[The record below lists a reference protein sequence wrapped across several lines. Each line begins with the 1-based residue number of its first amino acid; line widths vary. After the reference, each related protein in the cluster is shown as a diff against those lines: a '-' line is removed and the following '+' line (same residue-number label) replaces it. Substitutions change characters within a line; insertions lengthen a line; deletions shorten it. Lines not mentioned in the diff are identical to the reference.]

1 MGYGKKAAKAVNR
14 RPCPSRVIK
23 KCEVIVNRRDIGG
36 AGATVLRRRQ
46 GIMKLKWFSRG
57 MIGALAIGSSLA
69 VVACAKSES
78 PGTETSTQAATTSP
92 DQTEGRTHSPGAR
105 IFRTIENLDLTDDQR
120 DELSVIEADLK
131 ADLTSHRA
139 TFELVGNKLAQ
150 GLESGELTDAD
161 AAECE
166 KALSE
171 VAEKGKVTVV
181 AAINDVHD
189 VLDAD
194 QRAQLVAD
202 LKAQREAAKKGD
214 VEPARRGKMGDLVAR
229 LGITESQKQ
238 LIADEVKTQLDE
250 MFPDRKARREAWEAK
265 MEAMSEA
272 FVQDDFDAADFDLG
286 GEAGEA
292 IGKFTSVARTAID
305 ISGGVLDPGQR
316 MLLAS
321 IMRDRIASHHG
332 Q

>member
-1 MGYGKKAAKAVNR
+1 
-14 RPCPSRVIK
+14 
-23 KCEVIVNRRDIGG
+23 
-36 AGATVLRRRQ
+36 
-46 GIMKLKWFSRG
+46 MKLKWFSRG
-57 MIGALAIGSSLA
+57 MIGAVAISSSLA
-69 VVACAKSES
+69 VAACAKSES
-78 PGTETSTQAATTSP
+78 PDNEPSTQPAAS
-92 DQTEGRTHSPGAR
+92 QNLNEGRAHSPGAR

-120 DELSVIEADLK
+120 DELAEIEADLK

-150 GLESGELTDAD
+150 GLESGQLTDDD

-171 VAEKGKVTVV
+171 AAEKGKVTVV
-181 AAINDVHD
+181 GAINDVHD

-214 VEPARRGKMGDLVAR
+214 VEHARRGKMGDLVAR

-238 LIADEVKTQLDE
+238 IISDEVKTQLDE

-265 MEAMSEA
+265 MEALSEA
-272 FVQDDFDAADFDLG
+272 FIQDDFDAANFDLG

-321 IMRDRIASHHG
+321 IMRDRIASAHG
-332 Q
+332 R